1 MHAAQTHRRI
11 PIHGILVATACVLI
25 GLMAAQPLLY
35 GNLPFG
41 ADTLLHLYRVVQLD
55 ELVRQGV
62 LYSRWAPDLAFGYG
76 YPLFNYYAP
85 GVYYLVEALH
95 LLGMDFVPALMGASA
110 LLLVAAA
117 LFTYLFTRDLT
128 SSAGALIAAAGYA
141 FAPYMILIAVHT
153 GSISQLGAM
162 ALLPL
167 VFWAFRRATVRGGI
181 GAVLIAAI
189 AFAALML
196 CHNITTLLAT
206 PFVALCVGV
215 TVLSQRP
222 TRSAFAIA
230 PVIAFALGL
239 GLTAFYWLPVLTE
252 TTLVQLDRTIL
263 GTAFDFHANF
273 VTVGNLLTLPQ
284 TYDLRQISEF
294 VPYAFSLPVLA
305 AAILGGFALIRAR
318 ARADGTQA
326 LFAVAAV
333 AAVLGC
339 VFFTTP
345 ASQPLWDALPML
357 RFVQFP
363 TRILSIASLFLAVLA
378 GMGLGRWLEIPAA
391 PTVRGSRRTVALAA
405 AAVAAITTV
414 MVGGFATYAFFWQN
428 IMRYPPL
435 VQPAIT
441 DFAKYERD
449 NGWIGTTS
457 LGEYLPATV
466 QTVPA
471 QSVVGQMRF
480 NNASVPVGAEL
491 RGVRSSALDHSVS
504 VASTVAWAAEFN
516 VFMFPGWT
524 AEIDGQPAPITPTN
538 PHGLISVAT
547 PSGLHQVSIHFRE
560 TPARTAADA
569 LSLACVALVLIG
581 AAFAGV
587 MSIRLAKAT
596 VIGGSTAGTPSSL
609 TALDEAISGSTAI
622 GWKPTAGLK
631 RNPLRGLRW
640 LSNPRSGFLRES
652 GVPFEG
658 MPRHSPS
665 QSLLIPLCVSIAI
678 AALLVLKTTTIDTAD
693 TLFYSSRYDGARVIG
708 VRQELAI
715 TFDHQIDLIGVDAPE
730 TGSTADGVDLTLYWR
745 AKTPPPGNLSVGVEL
760 ADSQGFV
767 VGRSD
772 HQHPAGFPVI
782 RWNPTGYAADTY
794 HIALK
799 PGTPPGPY
807 SYRVTVYRYD
817 QPAARLAAFDK
828 NGALTG
834 TTFDSMS
841 VSVITTTLR
850 RAPSIAGTTPFT
862 PQVAL
867 NASVNA
873 NATLIG
879 FDLPFTSTAAGERL
893 PVTLYW
899 RVGAPSAS
907 DWDAAWTLTMAAGGT
922 GSTEIKTEA
931 IAGYPASQ
939 WVAGDEWVA
948 PHTLRIPTATPSGR
962 YRLSI
967 RAADNPPV
975 FLAEIDVNGSE
986 HVLTP
991 PGIARA
997 VAPAARFSDA
1007 AELVGY
1013 DIPAIAHPGDV
1024 VTVTLLWHA
1033 YGETEARYKTFVH
1046 LVDASDNRVTGV
1058 DSSPV
1063 NGARPTS
1070 GWMQGEYIIDARQ
1083 LQIPKDLASGTY
1095 TIKTGLYNERNLQ
1108 RLTLT
1113 DGANVVTL
1121 ATTVRVER

>member
-1 MHAAQTHRRI
+1 MTDHPHDHHHRPRSFGRAFAI
-11 PIHGILVATACVLI
+11 GIALNMSFVIV
-25 GLMAAQPLLY
+25 
-35 GNLPFG
+35 
-41 ADTLLHLYRVVQLD
+41 
-55 ELVRQGV
+55 E
-62 LYSRWAPDLAFGYG
+62 AFYG
-76 YPLFNYYAP
+76 YRADSL
-85 GVYYLVEALH
+85 ALLADAGH
-95 LLGMDFVPALMGASA
+95 NLGDVMG
-110 LLLVAAA
+110 LLVAWGASYLSQWQPTRTYTYGLRRSSVLAA
-117 LFTYLFTRDLT
+117 LLNALFLLV
-128 SSAGALIAAAGYA
+128 AIGAIAWEAIRRFHDPVAVQANTMIWVAAAGIVVNAATALLFMGGRKLDLNIRGA
-141 FAPYMILIAVHT
+141 FLHMVADAAISAGVVLTGLLIAGT
-153 GSISQLGAM
+153 G
-162 ALLPL
+162 
-167 VFWAFRRATVRGGI
+167 
-181 GAVLIAAI
+181 IAWI
-189 AFAALML
+189 D
-196 CHNITTLLAT
+196 
-206 PFVALCVGV
+206 
-215 TVLSQRP
+215 
-222 TRSAFAIA
+222 
-230 PVIAFALGL
+230 PV
-239 GLTAFYWLPVLTE
+239 
-252 TTLVQLDRTIL
+252 
-263 GTAFDFHANF
+263 
-273 VTVGNLLTLPQ
+273 
-284 TYDLRQISEF
+284 
-294 VPYAFSLPVLA
+294 
-305 AAILGGFALIRAR
+305 
-318 ARADGTQA
+318 
-326 LFAVAAV
+326 
-333 AAVLGC
+333 
-339 VFFTTP
+339 
-345 ASQPLWDALPML
+345 
-357 RFVQFP
+357 
-363 TRILSIASLFLAVLA
+363 
-378 GMGLGRWLEIPAA
+378 
-391 PTVRGSRRTVALAA
+391 
-405 AAVAAITTV
+405 
-414 MVGGFATYAFFWQN
+414 
-428 IMRYPPL
+428 
-435 VQPAIT
+435 
-441 DFAKYERD
+441 
-449 NGWIGTTS
+449 
-457 LGEYLPATV
+457 
-466 QTVPA
+466 
-471 QSVVGQMRF
+471 
-480 NNASVPVGAEL
+480 
-491 RGVRSSALDHSVS
+491 
-504 VASTVAWAAEFN
+504 
-516 VFMFPGWT
+516 
-524 AEIDGQPAPITPTN
+524 
-538 PHGLISVAT
+538 
-547 PSGLHQVSIHFRE
+547 
-560 TPARTAADA
+560 
-569 LSLACVALVLIG
+569 
-581 AAFAGV
+581 
-587 MSIRLAKAT
+587 
-596 VIGGSTAGTPSSL
+596 
-609 TALDEAISGSTAI
+609 
-622 GWKPTAGLK
+622 
-631 RNPLRGLRW
+631 
-640 LSNPRSGFLRES
+640 
-652 GVPFEG
+652 
-658 MPRHSPS
+658 
-665 QSLLIPLCVSIAI
+665 VSIAI